1 MQLNLCSR
9 PVVAW
14 GWRGRG
20 AVSKKEEI
28 AEGREEM
35 FGGDGYVSCL
45 VCGDGFHSYVKTAKC
60 AL

>member
-1 MQLNLCSR
+1 M
-9 PVVAW
+9 
-14 GWRGRG
+14 
-20 AVSKKEEI
+20 SKKEEI